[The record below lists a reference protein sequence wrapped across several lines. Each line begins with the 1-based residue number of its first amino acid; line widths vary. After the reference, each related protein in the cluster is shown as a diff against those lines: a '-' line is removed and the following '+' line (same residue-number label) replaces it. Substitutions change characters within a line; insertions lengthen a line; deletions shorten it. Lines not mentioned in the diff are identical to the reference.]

1 VSGAAGEG
9 PAGRGAGARVPRA
22 TRPPRPLGVRL
33 IVLYKAVKA
42 VAELALAAGLL
53 ALAASGEVESM
64 RELAAELRHHVASR
78 WSLLAGRALGALASA
93 RGVHLLELGLV
104 LDAALSAVEGWSL
117 WRGYR
122 WGEWLV
128 VVATA
133 TPLPLE
139 VLDIARSHRLSRVVL
154 AVVNAAVVVYLARRI
169 GQERR
174 EDRGPGG

>member
-1 VSGAAGEG
+1 MNV
-9 PAGRGAGARVPRA
+9 
-22 TRPPRPLGVRL
+22 TRSPRPFGVRL

-42 VAELALAAGLL
+42 VVELALAVGLVV
-53 ALAASGEVESM
+53 LAASGEVESV

-93 RGVHLLELGLV
+93 RGVHLLELGLA

-117 WRGYR
+117 WRGYW

-139 VLDIARSHRLSRVVL
+139 LLEIARSHHLSRVLSRVAL
-154 AVVNAAVVVYLARRI
+154 AVINAAVVVYLARRI
-169 GQERR
+169 GRERR
-174 EDRGPGG
+174 EHRGPGG